1 MRTVL
6 YDQHLALGGK
16 VVDFHGWNLPLNY
29 GSQIDEHHAVRKSV
43 GMFDVSHMTVV
54 DLRGAQVIPYLRK
67 ILANDVAK
75 LVPGQ
80 AMYSCMLNEQ
90 GSVVDDLIV
99 YKIDDQYFR
108 LVVNSATHDKDMDW
122 LTRWAKEFDVAVVEM
137 VEKCIIA
144 VQGPQAIALVAEI
157 LSSLHLSPGGRGRGV
172 LASGEGDQLFSLKP
186 FRFYSTE
193 DYFIARTGYT
203 GEQGVEIIV
212 PVEPGLALWQKLVD
226 AGVQPC
232 GLGARDTLR
241 LEAGLNLYG
250 NDMDETTS
258 PLISNLAWTIVL
270 DNERDFIGKKALET
284 ERANGI
290 KSALVGLILKDKGVL
305 RTGQKVVLEDGREGV
320 ITSGGFSPTLE
331 KGIALARIP
340 LPLKSA
346 SVDIR
351 AALKE
356 VLIVKPNFVR
366 NGKAVYELL
375 LKDEDQK

>member
-1 MRTVL
+1 MRTAL
-6 YDQHLALGGK
+6 YDQHVALGGK
-16 VVDFHGWNLPLNY
+16 VVDFHDWDLPLNY

-54 DLRGAQVIPYLRK
+54 DLRGAEVIDYLRK
-67 ILANDVAK
+67 ILANDVVK

-90 GSVVDDLIV
+90 GGVIDDLIA

-108 LVVNSATHDKDMDW
+108 LVVNSATHDKDLAW
-122 LTRWAKEFDVAVVEM
+122 LQKWANDFDVVVTEM
-137 VEKCIIA
+137 LEKCIIA
-144 VQGPQAIALVAEI
+144 VQGPQALKLVSAVFEI
-157 LSSLHLSPGGRGRGV
+157 INT
-172 LASGEGDQLFSLKP
+172 LKP
-186 FRFYSTE
+186 FRFAVVD

-203 GEQGVEIIV
+203 GEQGVEIIA
-212 PVEPGLALWQKLVD
+212 PIAEGKLLWQKLIE
-226 AGVQPC
+226 AGAQPC

-250 NDMDETTS
+250 NDMDEATS
-258 PLISNLAWTIVL
+258 PLISNLAWTIVF
-270 DNERDFIGKKALET
+270 DDERNFIGKQALET

-290 KSALVGLILKDKGVL
+290 KSVLVGLILKDKGVL
-305 RTGQKVVLEDGREGV
+305 RTGQKVVLEDGREGM

-331 KGIALARIP
+331 KGIALARVP

-351 AALKE
+351 GTLKS
-356 VLIVKPNFVR
+356 VQMVKPNFVR
-366 NGKAVYELL
+366 NGKSVIEMM
-375 LKDEDQK
+375 

>member
-1 MRTVL
+1 MRTAL
-6 YDQHLALGGK
+6 YDQHVALNGK
-16 VVDFHGWNLPLNY
+16 IVDFHGWDLPLNY

-43 GMFDVSHMTVV
+43 GMFDVSHMTVI
-54 DLRGAQVIPYLRK
+54 DLRGVQVIPYLRK

-90 GSVVDDLIV
+90 GGVIDDLIA
-99 YKIDDQYFR
+99 YKIDDHFFR
-108 LVVNSATHDKDMDW
+108 LVVNSATHDKDLAW
-122 LTRWAKEFDVAVVEM
+122 LQTWVKEFDITVTEV
-137 VEKCIIA
+137 VEKCIVA
-144 VQGPQAIALVAEI
+144 VQGPQALKLVSAVFEI
-157 LSSLHLSPGGRGRGV
+157 V
-172 LASGEGDQLFSLKP
+172 NTLKP
-186 FRFYSTE
+186 FRFVTHE
-193 DYFIARTGYT
+193 NCFIARTGYT
-203 GEQGVEIIV
+203 GEQGVEIIA
-212 PVEPGLALWQKLVD
+212 PIAESELLWQKLIE

-258 PLISNLAWTIVL
+258 PLISNLAWTIVF
-270 DNERDFIGKKALET
+270 DHQRDFIGRKALES
-284 ERANGI
+284 EKLQGV

-305 RTGQKVVLEDGREGV
+305 RTGQKVVLADGREGV

-331 KGIALARIP
+331 KGIALARVP

-351 AALKE
+351 GTLKS
-356 VLIVKPNFVR
+356 VQVVKPNFIR
-366 NGKAVYELL
+366 NGKPVVEVLY
-375 LKDEDQK
+375 

>member
-1 MRTVL
+1 MRTAL

-16 VVDFHGWNLPLNY
+16 VVDFHGWDLPLNY
-29 GSQIDEHHAVRKSV
+29 GSQIDEHHAVRNSV

-90 GSVVDDLIV
+90 GGVIDDLIV
-99 YKIDDQYFR
+99 YKIDDATFR
-108 LVVNSATHDKDMDW
+108 LVVNSATHDKDMAW
-122 LTRWAKEFDVAVVEM
+122 LEKWALEFQVSVTEM
-137 VEKCIIA
+137 LEKCIIA
-144 VQGPQAIALVAEI
+144 VQGPQALKLVSAVFEI
-157 LSSLHLSPGGRGRGV
+157 V
-172 LASGEGDQLFSLKP
+172 NTLKP
-186 FRFYSTE
+186 FRFVIAE

-203 GEQGVEIIV
+203 GEQGVEIIA
-212 PVEPGLALWQKLVD
+212 PVAEGKLLWQKLIE

-258 PLISNLAWTIVL
+258 PLISNLAWTIVF
-270 DNERDFIGKKALET
+270 DDERNFIGKQTLET

-290 KSALVGLILKDKGVL
+290 KSAFVGLILKDKGVL

-331 KGIALARIP
+331 KGIALARVS

-351 AALKE
+351 GTLKS
-356 VLIVKPNFVR
+356 VQMVKPNFVR
-366 NGKAVYELL
+366 NGKSVVELL
-375 LKDEDQK
+375 LKNGD